1 MVNLE
6 QRKFIEPRWPI
17 VITILIALI
26 LIRMLPERI
35 SVFPIWL
42 VYSYLTVMII
52 CTFAVPLSKGKLIWR
67 TTEKRVML
75 LFCILSELANLISL
89 GYLIRE
95 MIIRSKDLSG
105 LELLTSSV
113 SIWIINVLAFSL
125 VYWQLDRGGPEA
137 RHNNN
142 SLIPEWLFPQDSI
155 SEYKQWKPVFV
166 DYLFLSYTSAT
177 AFSPTDVLPLSSR
190 SKLLMMLESTISLVT
205 IVVVASRAINIL
217 GG

>member
-1 MVNLE
+1 
-6 QRKFIEPRWPI
+6 
-17 VITILIALI
+17 
-26 LIRMLPERI
+26 
-35 SVFPIWL
+35 
-42 VYSYLTVMII
+42 
-52 CTFAVPLSKGKLIWR
+52 
-67 TTEKRVML
+67 ML
-75 LFCILSELANLISL
+75 LFCILGELANLISL

-95 MIIRSKDLSG
+95 MIISSKDLSG

-125 VYWQLDRGGPEA
+125 IYWQLDRGGPEA

-190 SKLLMMLESTISLVT
+190 SKLLMMLQSTISLVT